1 MCVNIAHCAYF
12 GQLIFLHISKFILK
26 VHTRCSFGNRNT
38 DALLTLY
45 PSNKLE
51 HLSFLLATLLDRQ
64 PAAGLSPDVILVE
77 SPGMQHWL
85 SMELAASRGI
95 AMNIDYPLPVRFMWD
110 TARAVLGPDAVPRE
124 SPFRRETL
132 RWRIYDL
139 LIQPEQLT
147 HPAMSRVLRF
157 LDKSQ
162 ANGSGHLQTLQ
173 LAVALADLLEQYLLY
188 RPDWLLAWEQHQQVV
203 ADDADEVWQAH
214 IWRLL
219 VSDTPAHP
227 ARLHEQMVTA
237 LQQPSEAVIKALPKR
252 IILFAI
258 NTMAPQFVAFLDALA
273 QWVDVHLFHLNPCVN
288 YWGNLASRGEQARML
303 REQGITAWLEQA
315 QENPLLANLG
325 RQGRDLF
332 NQLTELQSYE
342 ISAFDMPAPEEQSAQ
357 TSMLNQVQHDILEAS
372 NGSTDFRWTPGDDSI
387 LINSAHST
395 LREVQSLHDYLLQK
409 LTEDPALQ
417 PRDILVMCPAI
428 EEYAPAIEAVFA
440 RVGTLNSDDDASPR
454 LPCTIADRSPLDAD
468 PLVAAFLSLLSLPD
482 SRFSVTQILEYL
494 SLEPL
499 QRKFSLTE
507 ESLTVIEYWLERAN
521 IHWGLDGRHK
531 AQVTESAVDS
541 DMYSWHWGLQRLL
554 LGMIS
559 EDATLLLDNCV
570 TVPDVEG
577 QESVELG
584 RLMLVVE
591 QLQTHNRELARPRTA
606 DDWQVYLNTL
616 REDCFIPG
624 NDDIDSWESI
634 GKTIADLALQ
644 CQQAGFTGELSLAEV
659 RDVLTKRFATPDA
672 GNHFMTGQ
680 VTFCSMLPM
689 RSIPFSVI
697 GILGLNDGEFPRS
710 NPPGSINMMARHPG
724 RLGDRSRRQ
733 EDRYLFLEALISARQ
748 ALYLSFQGRSALNNA
763 ERQPS
768 LVLQEL
774 MDFLGQAYGWQPE
787 AVRQLPLHPFSPAVF
802 NSPRPAYS
810 QGWYRLAQSIAGLQ
824 NEQTDSVIEVSA
836 SSHQTRQLSATDMA
850 RCFDDPLAWLARQLG
865 LRLELDNRLLE
876 DSEPFE
882 TNKLSRYQYVDELVN
897 NPANTSADQL
907 TAEFLLSGELPDTPI
922 TRAELASWQEAAT
935 LLNQALP
942 GGDEHLLACR
952 VSLNEWQLY
961 GTCYQHNE
969 TLVTYHVG
977 QHQIRRSLKAWLTM
991 LIANSQG
998 ISLPLTLHYID
1009 WKKQPLALKSESYQ
1023 PLTADEAT
1031 AQLLRFIEAMKQIEA
1046 GPSLLYLAVAE
1057 AFYKYAGMNTDSD
1070 DWHESNE
1077 IAKRWHDITDSNN
1090 PYSKLG
1096 SNGYFNWFYN
1106 YIPPASQLPL
1116 EQLADLYCAFLGNF
1130 KRGRK

>member
-1 MCVNIAHCAYF
+1 MRVNIAHCAYF
-12 GQLIFLHISKFILK
+12 GQLIFPHISKFILK

-64 PAAGLSPDVILVE
+64 PAAGLSADVILVE

-110 TARAVLGPDAVPRE
+110 TARAVLGPDAVPGE

-139 LIQPEQLT
+139 LRQTEQLA
-147 HPAMSRVLRF
+147 HPAMERVQRF
-157 LDKSQ
+157 LDKSE

-203 ADDADEVWQAH
+203 AEDADEIWQAH

-219 VSDTPAHP
+219 VKDTPAHP
-227 ARLHEQMVTA
+227 ARLHEQMVAA
-237 LQQPSEAVIKALPKR
+237 LQQPSQTVLNSLPRR

-273 QWVDVHLFHLNPCVN
+273 EWVDVHLFHLNPCVN
-288 YWGNLASRGEQARML
+288 YWGNLASRGEQARVL
-303 REQGITAWLEQA
+303 REQGISAWLEQS

-342 ISAFDMPAPEEQSAQ
+342 ISAFDMPAPDEQAAQ
-357 TSMLNQVQHDILEAS
+357 TTVLNQMQHDILEA
-372 NGSTDFRWTPGDDSI
+372 NNPRQNFVWADGDDSI

-395 LREVQSLHDYLLQK
+395 LREVQSLHDYLLDR
-409 LTEDPALQ
+409 LAADPALQ

-428 EEYAPAIEAVFA
+428 EDYAPAIEAVFA
-440 RVGTLNSDDDASPR
+440 RVGTVSGDDDASPR
-454 LPCTIADRSPLDAD
+454 LPCTIADRSPLDAE

-494 SLEPL
+494 SLAPL
-499 QRKFSLTE
+499 QRKFGLTE
-507 ESLTVIEYWLERAN
+507 QSLTVIEYWLERAN

-531 AQVTESAVDS
+531 AEITASAADS
-541 DMYSWHWGLQRLL
+541 PMYSWRWGLQRLL

-559 EDATLLLDNCV
+559 EDATQLLDNCV

-577 QESVELG
+577 QESIELG
-584 RLMLVVE
+584 RLMLIVE
-591 QLQTHNRELARPRTA
+591 QLQIHNRELSRSRTA
-606 DDWQVYLNTL
+606 DDWQAYLNTL

-624 NDDIDSWESI
+624 SDDIDSWESI
-634 GKTIADLALQ
+634 GKTIADMALQ
-644 CQQAGFTGELSLAEV
+644 CEQAGYSGELSLAEV
-659 RDVLTKRFATPDA
+659 RDILTKRFATPDA

-697 GILGLNDGEFPRS
+697 GILGLNDGDFPRT

-748 ALYLSFQGRSALNNA
+748 ALYLSYQGRSALNNA

-774 MDFLGQAYGWQPE
+774 MDFLEQAYNWQPQ

-802 NSPRPAYS
+802 NSERPAYS
-810 QGWYRLAQSIAGLQ
+810 KGWYRLAKSIAGLQ
-824 NEQTDSVIEVSA
+824 EEDIDSVIQVAASA
-836 SSHQTRQLSATDMA
+836 HQTRQLSATEMA
-850 RCFDDPLAWLARQLG
+850 RCFDDPLAWLAKQLG

-882 TNKLSRYQYVDELVN
+882 TNKLSRYQYVDELVTN
-897 NPANTSADQL
+897 QANTSAETL
-907 TAEFLLSGELPDTPI
+907 TAEFLLSGDLPDTPI
-922 TRAELASWQEAAT
+922 TRAELATWQEAAT
-935 LLNQALP
+935 LLRQAVP
-942 GGDEHLLACR
+942 GDDEHLLASR
-952 VSLNEWQLY
+952 VTLDDWQLFS
-961 GTCYQHNE
+961 TCYE
-969 TLVTYHVG
+969 EEAALVSYHVG
-977 QHQIRRSLKAWLTM
+977 QHQIRRSFTAWLTM

-998 ISLPLTLHYID
+998 VIKPLTLHYID
-1009 WKKQPLALKSESYQ
+1009 WKKQPLALKSETYE
-1023 PLTADEAT
+1023 PLTADEAM
-1031 AQLLRFIEAMKQIEA
+1031 AQLTRLVTAIKQIEQ

-1057 AFYKYAGMNTDSD
+1057 AFYKYAGMTTDHD
-1070 DWHESNE
+1070 DWFQSHEIS
-1077 IAKRWHDITDSNN
+1077 KRWDDITDPNN
-1090 PYSKLG
+1090 AFSKLG

-1106 YIPPASQLPL
+1106 YIPPATQLPL
-1116 EQLADLYCAFLGNF
+1116 GHLADLYSAFLSNF